1 MSQSKLEERDRTV
14 VGYEWAIENA
24 GNKEFI
30 IDDVLGYDPEESVL
44 GKIKSEIANETI
56 DAVLE
61 YMNSCLRELETAIEE
76 GEIE

>member
-1 MSQSKLEERDRTV
+1 MSEDVRPEIL
-14 VGYEWAIENA
+14 GYGLAIEDA

-30 IDDVLGYDPEESVL
+30 IDDILGYDSEESVL

-56 DAVLE
+56 DAVLD
-61 YMNSCLRELETAIEE
+61 YMRSCMKELETAIEE